1 MLEVCRAFGNIYLQK
16 KKKRKEKDRNNHKV
30 KGASFQFF

>member
-1 MLEVCRAFGNIYLQK
+1 MLEGCRVFGNIYFQK
-16 KKKRKEKDRNNHKV
+16 KIKKDRNNHKV